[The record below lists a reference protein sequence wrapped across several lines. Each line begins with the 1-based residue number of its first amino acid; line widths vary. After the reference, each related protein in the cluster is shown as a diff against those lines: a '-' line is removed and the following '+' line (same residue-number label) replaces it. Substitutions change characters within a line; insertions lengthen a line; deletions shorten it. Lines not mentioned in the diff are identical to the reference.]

1 MRCDVATIERHLLA
15 LAGNWLAARGLH
27 WDALHPLSVSARSKH
42 FRRNSQSKLLLLQ
55 FSFLPLVVGF
65 ARASVSRA
73 NKLPSTPLPLP
84 CLPSC
89 LLCLGLPH
97 FPWLIYSNVDAW
109 RCLSTLFICICI
121 FFLLPLP
128 LLLPLFPSVCSFFV
142 A

>member
-15 LAGNWLAARGLH
+15 LAGNWLAALGCTASTVGLCQIKAFQAQQSIKVVVVAVLFLAFGC
-27 WDALHPLSVSARSKH
+27 WLRARVS
-42 FRRNSQSKLLLLQ
+42 Q
-55 FSFLPLVVGF
+55 PGP
-65 ARASVSRA
+65 
-73 NKLPSTPLPLP
+73 NKLPSSPLSLP
-84 CLPSC
+84 SLPSC

-121 FFLLPLP
+121 FFLLPFLP
-128 LLLPLFPSVCSFFV
+128 FFSLFPSLCSFFV